1 MAAETPTGT
10 YLLLLQSE
18 QPRETQVGALGT
30 VRLDAGRYVYIG
42 SAFGPGGLPARLRRH
57 LGPAPSSP
65 HWHIDYLRR
74 CLTVEHV
81 LLSTDDDRHECTW
94 AGQIQA
100 TSWSRVP
107 CGGAG
112 ASDCAC
118 PAHFFRIDKPDAP
131 SVIRSLLGGTIQ
143 SFDPGE
149 LRSCLT

>member
-18 QPRETQVGALGT
+18 QLCETRVGALGT
-30 VRLDAGRYVYIG
+30 VRLYAGRYVYIG

-57 LGPAPSSP
+57 LGPAPSSL

-74 CLTVEHV
+74 CLKVEHV
-81 LLSTDDDRHECTW
+81 LLSTDDDRHECAWVEELRSNPW
-94 AGQIQA
+94 A
-100 TSWSRVP
+100 SLP
-107 CGGAG
+107 CAGAG

-118 PAHFFRIDKPDAP
+118 PAHFLRIDTPDAP
-131 SVIRSLLGGTIQ
+131 SEIRGLLGGTIQ

-149 LRSCLT
+149 LRPCLT

>member
-18 QPRETQVGALGT
+18 QPCETQVGALGT

-57 LGPAPSSP
+57 LGPVPSSP

-81 LLSTDDDRHECTW
+81 LFSTDDDRHECAW
-94 AGQIQA
+94 AEEVRS
-100 TSWSRVP
+100 TPWSELP
-107 CGGAG
+107 CSGAG
-112 ASDCAC
+112 ASDCTC
-118 PAHFFRIDKPDAP
+118 PAHFFRIDTPDARL
-131 SVIRSLLGGTIQ
+131 VMRSLLGGTVQ
-143 SFDPGE
+143 SFDSGE
-149 LRSCLT
+149 LRSFLA